1 MASEATILGQKMPL
15 ESVQAEE
22 ISIKLRLYVSS
33 DIHVGVQ
40 SLSFFMSF
48 YLKLLIFY
56 NISKKIQKL
65 HVNKRRKKPERISI
79 RSVKSF

>member
-1 MASEATILGQKMPL
+1 MTFEAICLGQKMPL

-33 DIHVGVQ
+33 DIHVGIQ

-65 HVNKRRKKPERISI
+65 HVNKRRKKLERNSI
-79 RSVKSF
+79 ISVKSF

>member
-1 MASEATILGQKMPL
+1 MGQKMPL

-22 ISIKLRLYVSS
+22 ISINFRIYVSS

-65 HVNKRRKKPERISI
+65 QTTEEAKAQFHKIS
-79 RSVKSF
+79 

>member
-1 MASEATILGQKMPL
+1 MTSEVICLGQKMPL

-48 YLKLLIFY
+48 YLRLLIFY
-56 NISKKIQKL
+56 NISKRQTTEEARAQFRKI
-65 HVNKRRKKPERISI
+65 S
-79 RSVKSF
+79 